1 MQPLMTCLKK
11 FQASQAKSSR
21 ARPSSKVC
29 LWAAVQ
35 SVKEV
40 CWLAQIQKISSF
52 ILTQEKISAIVQLTG
67 LLILSPWYQTMSL
80 IHLFSYLDIFGEIS
94 ADKSMYYVITKV
106 ELAFI

>member
-11 FQASQAKSSR
+11 FQASQAKSSQ
-21 ARPSSKVC
+21 ARPCSKVC

-67 LLILSPWYQTMSL
+67 LLILSPWY
-80 IHLFSYLDIFGEIS
+80 
-94 ADKSMYYVITKV
+94 
-106 ELAFI
+106 